1 MHFTNINIMKKYFL
15 FLITILLLTSCE
27 DIIDLELEQNDSQ
40 LVVDAWLNDQP
51 GPQVIKLRRTIDYLD
66 NSFTPEVTGAT
77 ITVADINISD
87 STINQIYVFEDEDN
101 DGDYVWTPTMAGEVM
116 IQEGKD
122 YGLLVDLDG
131 DQYVSLSKANRS
143 IPIDSIGYEYLEDE
157 VGQPDGIYA
166 QIYAKDA
173 VGEGDVYWIK
183 TFKNGQFLNK
193 GQEMN
198 LAYDG
203 AFGPGTNSDG
213 ILFISPIRFGI
224 NRVPDSGDGAVDD
237 FDVPPYAIGDSIRVE
252 IHSLTQEAF
261 FHLFQARTQITQGD
275 NGLFATPINNIPTN
289 IFSQNEDAKESPLG
303 FFCVSKVSTA
313 ERVIE

>member
-1 MHFTNINIMKKYFL
+1 MKKYFL

-51 GPQVIKLRRTIDYLD
+51 GPQVIKLRRTINYLD
-66 NSFTPEVTGAT
+66 NSFTPEVTGAS
-77 ITVADINISD
+77 ITVADINVSD

-101 DGDYVWTPTMAGEVM
+101 DGDYVWTPSSPDERM

-122 YGLLVDLDG
+122 YGLLIDLEG
-131 DQYVSLSKANRS
+131 DQYVSLSKANRT
-143 IPIDSIGYEYLEDE
+143 IPIDSIGYEFREDE
-157 VGQPDGIYA
+157 IGQPDGIYA

-183 TFKNGQFLNK
+183 TYKNGTFLNK

-203 AFGPGTNSDG
+203 AFGPGSNSDG
-213 ILFISPIRFGI
+213 ILFITPIRFGI
-224 NRVPDSGDGAVDD
+224 NRVPDSGDGAIDD
-237 FDVPPYAIGDSIRVE
+237 MDVPPYKVGDNIRVE
-252 IHSLTQEAF
+252 IHSLTPEAF
-261 FHLFQARTQITQGD
+261 IHLIQARTQITQGD

-289 IFSQNEDAKESPLG
+289 IFSENDDAKEIPIG
-303 FFCVSKVSTA
+303 FFCVSKVSSA
-313 ERVIE
+313 ERTIE